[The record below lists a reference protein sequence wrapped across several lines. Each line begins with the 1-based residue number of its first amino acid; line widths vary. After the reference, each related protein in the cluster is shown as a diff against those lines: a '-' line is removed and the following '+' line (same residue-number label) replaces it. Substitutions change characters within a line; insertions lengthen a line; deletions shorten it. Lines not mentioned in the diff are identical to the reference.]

1 MMSTRVA
8 LRTASAVVASLLIV
22 GCGHHGA
29 SSLMAAP
36 PAAPMPPQPAALD
49 VDDQPLSDFAL
60 TPEVNGPG
68 AKPQLFVANAS
79 AVLGFLESANG
90 NVAPSKKISGS
101 MTGLSGANG
110 VAVGP
115 TGKIYVSTS
124 SNGLLVFAASANG
137 NVPPMQH
144 IVAPAGIAGIAIDST
159 GNIYDAVSTTNA
171 IHVYAPNATGSA
183 APIRVIAG
191 TNTGLNN
198 PKGIAVDVSNKIYI
212 ANGGA
217 NSITVYGAAAVGNAV
232 PLRRIAGAATT
243 IQSPVGI
250 AVNVRGNIYLAERTG
265 KFLVFGPTTNGNM
278 PPARTV
284 TGSAS
289 NSQFN
294 GIARS
299 IGGTT
304 IVANATTT
312 SPSHNEVDTFAP
324 TAMGI
329 STPTLVI
336 SGSTTGLAQPF
347 GIGLFEQVQAVGARL
362 SGELPTN
369 DPNYGKIL
377 GYFNGTTSMT
387 SALVSLTAGDP
398 VQFMN
403 VDTINPHTVSFLG
416 NATATHAPFPPTFTG
431 GGTTASAAGTFIGT
445 PGFTTGT
452 LTPGQKS
459 KIYNAGGPG
468 FYMIGCLFH
477 YVSNGMRDV
486 IIVR

>member
-1 MMSTRVA
+1 MSTRAA
-8 LRTASAVVASLLIV
+8 LRTAYAVVASWLIV
-22 GCGHHGA
+22 GCGHHGT
-29 SSLMAAP
+29 SSLMAGP
-36 PAAPMPPQPAALD
+36 PPQPPQPAVFD
-49 VDDQPLSDFAL
+49 VDDLPLSDFAL

-79 AVLGFLESANG
+79 SVLGFLENANG
-90 NVAPSKKISGS
+90 NVAPSKNISGS

-137 NVPPMQH
+137 NVPPIQH
-144 IVAPAGIAGIAIDST
+144 IIAPSGISGIAIDST
-159 GNIYDAVSTTNA
+159 GNIYDAVSTDA
-171 IHVYAPNATGSA
+171 IHVYAPNATGSP

-191 TNTGLNN
+191 ANTGLNN
-198 PKGIAVDVSNKIYI
+198 PKGIAVDVSNKIYV
-212 ANGGA
+212 ANAGA
-217 NSITVYGAAAVGNAV
+217 NSITVYGAVAVGNVA

-250 AVNVRGNIYLAERTG
+250 AVNVKGNIYLAERTG
-265 KFLVFGPTTNGNM
+265 KFLVFGPTANGNM

-299 IGGTT
+299 IAGTT
-304 IVANATTT
+304 TLANATTT

-324 TAMGI
+324 TATGV
-329 STPTLVI
+329 STPALVI
-336 SGSTTGLAQPF
+336 SGSMTGLAQPF
-347 GIGLFEQVQAVGARL
+347 GIGLFEQLQTVGVRL
-362 SGELPTN
+362 SGEMSTN
-369 DPNYGKIL
+369 DPHYGSIL

-387 SALVSLTAGDP
+387 SLLVSLTAGDP

-403 VDTINPHTVSFLG
+403 VDTVNPHTVAFLG
-416 NATATHAPFPPTFTG
+416 NATATHAPWPTTFTG
-431 GGTTASAAGTFIGT
+431 GITASAAGTFIGT

-452 LTPGQKS
+452 LNPGQKS
-459 KIYNAGGPG
+459 KIYYAGGPG
-468 FYMIGCLFH
+468 FYMIGCFFH

-486 IIVR
+486 IVVR